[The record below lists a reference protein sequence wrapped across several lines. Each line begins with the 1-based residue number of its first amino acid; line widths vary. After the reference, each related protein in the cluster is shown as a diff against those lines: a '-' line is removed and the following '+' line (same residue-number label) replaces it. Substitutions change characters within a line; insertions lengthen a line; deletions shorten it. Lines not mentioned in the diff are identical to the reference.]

1 MFELTYDI
9 LDDLEARE
17 CNAASQIC
25 SNSVTNIFENMTP
38 AEWYDAARESGCNVM
53 FTCGFFLDKCQNGI
67 YIIGDFL
74 NDIVYRFFGE
84 TLKVQPV
91 YYEGTISD
99 DIDIPDD
106 VQKEEEIDA
115 VDFLGFRL
123 HPRYNQVIFK
133 IAVKLDLEHPK
144 YKTVKK
150 VLNFLASLSSF
161 KIFLSRTIYFVH
173 QNGFTELASDEAIYR
188 TKICKFRPEKDK
200 EELMII
206 SDLNRMFCSPVD
218 SKFSENIVYGGYL
231 MWLVRYFKDT
241 KTLFNCYDFLNKR
254 KK

>member
-53 FTCGFFLDKCQNGI
+53 FTCSFLIGQRPKDNI
-67 YIIGDFL
+67 YVIGDFL
-74 NDIVYRFFGE
+74 NDIVYRFFGD

-91 YYEGTISD
+91 YLDNTIDD
-99 DIDIPDD
+99 DIYIPEDI
-106 VQKEEEIDA
+106 QKEEKIDA
-115 VDFLGFRL
+115 FNFLGFRL
-123 HPRYNQVIFK
+123 QPCQNRVIFK

-144 YKTVKK
+144 YHTVKK
-150 VLNFLASLSSF
+150 VLNFLASLGSF
-161 KIFLSRTIYFVH
+161 KGYLAKSVYFAHHNGYSQIVIDTLVH
-173 QNGFTELASDEAIYR
+173 IAKCKKIKPSKNEETEIL
-188 TKICKFRPEKDK
+188 K
-200 EELMII
+200 
-206 SDLNRMFCSPVD
+206 DLNRIFCSPVN

-231 MWLVRYFKDT
+231 MWLLRYFKDT
-241 KTLFNCYDFLNKR
+241 GTIFDCYDFLNKR
-254 KK
+254 KE